1 MLSQMVRFD
10 ITCDAENVPIKPG
23 SHRKILDYRPRTGK
37 DQEIL
42 SESG

>member
-1 MLSQMVRFD
+1 MRLIRRVGKLEMFK
-10 ITCDAENVPIKPG
+10 IKPG
-23 SHRKILDYRPRTGK
+23 SHRRIIKDNRSKTGK